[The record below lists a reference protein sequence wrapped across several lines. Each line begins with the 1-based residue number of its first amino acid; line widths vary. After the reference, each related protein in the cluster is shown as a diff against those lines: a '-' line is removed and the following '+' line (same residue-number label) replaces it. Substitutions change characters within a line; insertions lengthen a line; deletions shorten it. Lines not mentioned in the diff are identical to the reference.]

1 MSVDMSS
8 YARSGESFSFDEVG
22 DTIKG
27 VITQIKDPHERE
39 NKFNQKIELV
49 MAITID
55 TGEGGE
61 QAIWPRLQP
70 YSSMGGA
77 IADAT
82 ADHGNKLEVGGKLA
96 VQFTEEKDTGK
107 GRPAKIY
114 AAQYA
119 PPAKSVDVSAA
130 APAKP
135 AANLLDDDE
144 DQPF

>member
-1 MSVDMSS
+1 MSS
-8 YARSGESFSFDEVG
+8 YARAGESFKFTEVG

-39 NKFNQKIELV
+39 NSFTNKMEVV

-55 TGEGGE
+55 TGDGE
-61 QAIWPRLQP
+61 HSIWPRLQP

-96 VQFTEEKDTGK
+96 VQFTEEMDTGK
-107 GRPAKIY
+107 GNPAKIY